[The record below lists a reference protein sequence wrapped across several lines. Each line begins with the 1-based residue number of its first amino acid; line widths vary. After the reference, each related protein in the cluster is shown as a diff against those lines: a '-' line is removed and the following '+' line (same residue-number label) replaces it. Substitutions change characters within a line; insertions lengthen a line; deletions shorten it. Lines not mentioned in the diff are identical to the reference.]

1 MAKAKLI
8 IDPTIPAAMQKKLD
22 SGKEHLSKGVELPLS
37 KSDKSK
43 VIFTLME
50 SKNPLVSDTQHN
62 GDWHIQT
69 VAHEKLSLLGREHGE
84 DEVGITE
91 DDGIILDFK
100 GTPAA
105 EIAIDMRSNRIM
117 SDDEA
122 EAEEETLGTLYPR
135 FTRFDFRLEKVTITD
150 GPTRRQKLVQSA
162 DEQRQQGET
171 NMFATMEK
179 FFGRM
184 MGMQTSLAAAQAGKD
199 FAPSKFFSEAV
210 ADMTPEQIEAQAQ
223 MKEIEE
229 EDADLNEAIKSGKV
243 VEFEP
248 GGADKE
254 ESEK

>member
-1 MAKAKLI
+1 MRFFFFKRRRANQILRGDWGFRGVALS
-8 IDPTIPAAMQKKLD
+8 DLTDTIHH
-22 SGKEHLSKGVELPLS
+22 GE
-37 KSDKSK
+37 
-43 VIFTLME
+43 
-50 SKNPLVSDTQHN
+50 
-62 GDWHIQT
+62 WHIQT
-69 VAHEKLSLLGREHGE
+69 VAHEKLSLLGRINDEE
-84 DEVGITE
+84 EVGITE

-117 SDDEA
+117 TDTEA
-122 EAEEETLGTLYPR
+122 ESEEETLGVEYPR

-150 GPTRRQKLVQSA
+150 GPSRRQKLVQSA
-162 DEQRQQGET
+162 DQERMEGET

-184 MGMQTSLAAAQAGKD
+184 MGMQTSMAAAQAGKD
-199 FAPSKFFSEAV
+199 FDPSKFFSEAV

-229 EDADLNEAIKSGKV
+229 EDAELDKAIESGKV

-248 GGADKE
+248 GGAGKE
-254 ESEK
+254 ESKK

>member
-1 MAKAKLI
+1 MKLK
-8 IDPTIPAAMQKKLD
+8 P
-22 SGKEHLSKGVELPLS
+22 
-37 KSDKSK
+37 
-43 VIFTLME
+43 
-50 SKNPLVSDTQHN
+50 
-62 GDWHIQT
+62 
-69 VAHEKLSLLGREHGE
+69 
-84 DEVGITE
+84 
-91 DDGIILDFK
+91 
-100 GTPAA
+100 
-105 EIAIDMRSNRIM
+105 
-117 SDDEA
+117 
-122 EAEEETLGTLYPR
+122 TLGTLYPR

-199 FAPSKFFSEAV
+199 FDPSKFFSEAV

>member
-1 MAKAKLI
+1 MAKAKLT
-8 IDPTIPAAMQKKLD
+8 IDPAIPAAMQKKLD

-43 VIFTLME
+43 VIFTKME
-50 SKNPLVSDTQHN
+50 SKNPLVSDTQHT
-62 GDWHIQT
+62 GDWHIQA
-69 VAHEKLSLLGREHGE
+69 VAHEKLSLLGRIN
-84 DEVGITE
+84 DEEEIGITE

-105 EIAIDMRSNRIM
+105 EIAIDLRSNRIM
-117 SDDEA
+117 TDAEA
-122 EAEEETLGTLYPR
+122 ETEEETLGTLYPR
-135 FTRFDFRLEKVTITD
+135 FTRFDFCLEKVTITD
-150 GPTRRQKLVQSA
+150 GPSRRQKLVQSA
-162 DEQRQQGET
+162 DQERLEGET

-184 MGMQTSLAAAQAGKD
+184 MGMQTSMAAAQAGKD
-199 FAPSKFFSEAV
+199 FDPSKFFSEAV

-229 EDADLNEAIKSGKV
+229 EDAELNKAIEAGKV

-248 GGADKE
+248 GGADKGK
-254 ESEK
+254 SDK